1 MRPSATSSPPS
12 STTAT
17 AIFQPLANAWSCA
30 AAISP
35 CDCAR
40 LSGIVAKYE
49 RWSSGGQRR
58 DLVRGHSGTLAQGGV
73 ASGNERVVCKDRLVL
88 TWAELETAAPDITAR
103 GRELLERFQFVFV
116 GTLTKNGS
124 PRVNPCEAY
133 VIDGHLLL
141 NMMPRSLKALDL
153 LRDPRIYVHT
163 PVTSKEASEGGEF
176 KLAGSASVLEDAG
189 LRRKLDDLF
198 WEMIQWRPAPDSH
211 YFEVLAERL
220 AYHKYGGDEVALRW
234 RATR

>member
-1 MRPSATSSPPS
+1 VWHFICQHP
-12 STTAT
+12 
-17 AIFQPLANAWSCA
+17 
-30 AAISP
+30 
-35 CDCAR
+35 
-40 LSGIVAKYE
+40 V
-49 RWSSGGQRR
+49 
-58 DLVRGHSGTLAQGGV
+58 
-73 ASGNERVVCKDRLVL
+73 VL
-88 TWAELETAAPDITAR
+88 TWAELEVASPEIAAL
-103 GRELLERFQFVFV
+103 GLELLERFQFVLV

-163 PVTSKEASEGGEF
+163 PVTSKDAGEGEF
-176 KLAGSASVLEDAG
+176 KLAGRAPELLDTS

-211 YFEVLAERL
+211 YFEVLAERV
-220 AYHKYGGDEVALRW
+220 AYHRYGENEVALRW
-234 RATR
+234 RGRSG